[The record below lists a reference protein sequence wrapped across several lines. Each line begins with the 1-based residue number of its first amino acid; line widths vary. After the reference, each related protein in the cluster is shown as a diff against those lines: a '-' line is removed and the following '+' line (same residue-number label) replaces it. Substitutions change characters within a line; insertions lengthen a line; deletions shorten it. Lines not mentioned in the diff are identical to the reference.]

1 MTPITNVSIDIKQCV
16 QNPTDPGDY
25 TFEAK
30 VDTDTKEEIVHIIAP
45 APVPA
50 LTPIGLL
57 ALVGILSM
65 VLAFATLRGKVQK

>member
-30 VDTDTKEEIVHIIAP
+30 VDTDTDYATVHIIAP

-65 VLAFATLRGKVQK
+65 VLAFATLRRKVQK

>member
-30 VDTDTKEEIVHIIAP
+30 VDTATKEEIVHIKAV
-45 APVPA
+45 PVPA

-65 VLAFATLRGKVQK
+65 VLAFATLRRKVQK